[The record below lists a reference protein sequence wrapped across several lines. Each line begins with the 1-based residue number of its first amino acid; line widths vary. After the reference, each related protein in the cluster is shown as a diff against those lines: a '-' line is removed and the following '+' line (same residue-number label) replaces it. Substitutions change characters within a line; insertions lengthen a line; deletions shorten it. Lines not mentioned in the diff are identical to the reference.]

1 MVAAT
6 MYIIQTCTAVYPCP
20 CIFIFFQYRSLLPW
34 HRNSRPTDILSLGQ
48 RIERKFTQNATGDL
62 PCLRRMKISL
72 LFLSDWKGRRKK
84 TNIPRFGVPEEPNLD
99 NLAHML
105 VTFVTT
111 AVKLVIQS
119 CIIPYVM
126 TRNLISIPMMQSR
139 WRGKVEQGR
148 RRTAVG
154 KQMEMEVRKELWR
167 KCAMPAAGSL
177 HRGELVA
184 KPSLWEASGKIF
196 CASFCAGKGG
206 KALIYG
212 HRLTSGEADADDH
225 DRSVGR
231 ALLRRARQGR
241 SGGRQ

>member
-1 MVAAT
+1 M
-6 MYIIQTCTAVYPCP
+6 
-20 CIFIFFQYRSLLPW
+20 
-34 HRNSRPTDILSLGQ
+34 
-48 RIERKFTQNATGDL
+48 
-62 PCLRRMKISL
+62 
-72 LFLSDWKGRRKK
+72 
-84 TNIPRFGVPEEPNLD
+84 D

-154 KQMEMEVRKELWR
+154 KQMEMEVREELWR

-212 HRLTSGEADADDH
+212 HRLTSGEADADD
-225 DRSVGR
+225 RSVGR
-231 ALLRRARQGR
+231 ALLRPGKAGVAGAN
-241 SGGRQ
+241 SSFSISHH

>member
-1 MVAAT
+1 MFAQDEN
-6 MYIIQTCTAVYPCP
+6 IS
-20 CIFIFFQYRSLLPW
+20 SLFKRLEGEDGK
-34 HRNSRPTDILSLGQ
+34 RPTFYGL
-48 RIERKFTQNATGDL
+48 
-62 PCLRRMKISL
+62 
-72 LFLSDWKGRRKK
+72 
-84 TNIPRFGVPEEPNLD
+84 VPEKPNLD

-177 HRGELVA
+177 HRG
-184 KPSLWEASGKIF
+184 
-196 CASFCAGKGG
+196 
-206 KALIYG
+206 
-212 HRLTSGEADADDH
+212 R
-225 DRSVGR
+225 
-231 ALLRRARQGR
+231 
-241 SGGRQ
+241 